1 MSENPKASSTSC
13 WNCQQPLQAGS
24 VRCLFCGVAQVQ
36 ATQFV
41 VAPGG
46 PSAASPASV
55 VAPRPAPVAAQRQA
69 PGAQATPTTSA
80 VAQRTPRGKVSL
92 APEFSGSVA
101 SVGARIVAV
110 IIDLSLIVGL
120 TVAVTIVTGQLIFGA
135 IALVEAAIGTLVLEA
150 RTGVTIGKALFRLR
164 TARDDAPFSPGIGRA
179 FVRQFVTGLGLL
191 AGGVGVFF
199 VIATSA
205 FDPSRKGRS
214 IADRAARTVVVAA
227 PRKVAAPRQTLTYG
241 EAPAGV
247 TIVGD
252 APTPVADIG
261 RRETPLILA
270 APQVVSTLA
279 RPASIDE
286 DSASASRTGA
296 GGAAFAGGAVP
307 LVAEVAAPSSGSSN
321 GDQPRESS
329 GTGTLLL
336 VFDTGQREQ
345 LPIPVAVNLGRNP
358 SKTEATDQQ
367 IVINDPESTV
377 SKTHLRLEHSRG
389 NTWVTD
395 GGSTNGTDLLL
406 DDGTTRRLKKGER
419 VLLDEGARVR
429 VGNRAF
435 TVSVLLESEK

>member
-205 FDPSRKGRS
+205 FDPSRKG
-214 IADRAARTVVVAA
+214 
-227 PRKVAAPRQTLTYG
+227 
-241 EAPAGV
+241 
-247 TIVGD
+247 GD